1 MRDPG
6 TDMFL
11 PVDLEATVYEMA
23 DDPFF
28 SALAC
33 LSTRPT
39 RVQSG

>member
-1 MRDPG
+1 MRDPSAS
-6 TDMFL
+6 TSL
-11 PVDLEATVYEMA
+11 PVDLEATVYKMA
-23 DDPFF
+23 DDSFF